1 MPTLEF
7 HAHDV
12 PDGGMHTF
20 EIGDQKVLVT
30 RDGDECRAYDALCP
44 HAGANLGEGLRCGVR
59 VICPWHHATF
69 EASSGE
75 LIEPPALHGLT
86 RYKLSRDG
94 DTWRVDLNEEVAP
107 DSPPESGKGKHTVIV
122 GGGAAGFMA
131 AQTLRTGGY
140 AGRITVLSAENRAP
154 YDRTA
159 LSKAYLSGK
168 KPEEKLP
175 LGGPDWARQHDIEV
189 REGVRVEALD
199 RDAHTVRLA
208 GKETLNY
215 DALIVATGATP
226 NTLKVP
232 GAELAGIYQLR
243 SLEDAESLKEAAAG
257 KHLVIV
263 GSSFIGL
270 EAASSLVDSAASVTV
285 IGQEAE
291 IMSRAVT
298 PTVGQ
303 AIRALHQQHGVKF
316 YLSAEVES
324 FEGSG
329 QAEAVKLKSGERIRA
344 DLVLL
349 GVGVQPN
356 SDLLSELAND
366 KGAVPVDENMRAAPD
381 VYAVGD
387 IALAPN
393 VLGEMRVE
401 HWRVAL
407 QGGMVAAQDI
417 LKQPAPMSGRVPFF
431 WTQQYGKSLRYVG
444 HAGSLDDT
452 HLWGDPA
459 ELKFIEFTFNDG
471 RAVAA
476 SGMGQDKELIAFEEL
491 LRQQRAPSADELR
504 AGVFSLAGRLGEQSG
519 P

>member
-7 HAHDV
+7 HPQDV

-20 EIGDQKVLVT
+20 EVGDQKVLVI
-30 RDGDECRAYDALCP
+30 RDGDKFSAYDALCP
-44 HAGANLGEGLRCGVR
+44 HAGADLGEGVRCGVR

-86 RYKLSRDG
+86 RYRLSRDG

-107 DSPPESGKGKHTVIV
+107 EAPPESGKGKHTVIV

-168 KPEEKLP
+168 KPADKLP
-175 LGGPDWARQHDIEV
+175 LGGPDWAQQHDIEL
-189 REGVRVEALD
+189 REGVRVTAID
-199 RDAHTVRLA
+199 RQAHTVRFES
-208 GKETLNY
+208 GETLTY

-232 GAELAGIYQLR
+232 GAELAGIHQLR

-270 EAASSLVDSAASVTV
+270 EAASSLVESAASVTV
-285 IGQEAE
+285 IGQEDE
-291 IMSRAVT
+291 IMKPAVT
-298 PTVGQ
+298 PAVGK
-303 AIRALHQQHGVKF
+303 AIRALHEQHGVKF
-316 YLSAEVES
+316 YLDAEVEG

-329 QAEAVKLKSGERIRA
+329 QVQAVKLKDGERIKA

-356 SDLLSELAND
+356 SDLLSDLADD
-366 KGAVPVDENMRAAPD
+366 KGAVPVDGNMRAAAE
-381 VYAVGD
+381 VYALGD
-387 IALAPN
+387 IALSPT
-393 VLGEMRVE
+393 VLGDMRVE

-417 LKQPAPMSGRVPFF
+417 LQQPAPMAGRVPFF

-444 HAGSLDDT
+444 HAESLEET
-452 HLWGDPA
+452 HIWGDVA
-459 ELKFIEFTFNDG
+459 ELKFIGFAFEEG

-476 SGMGQDKELIAFEEL
+476 FGMGQDRELIAFGEL
-491 LRQQRAPSADELR
+491 LRQGRAPSADELR
-504 AGVFSLAGRLGEQSG
+504 TGVFSLEARLA
-519 P
+519 